1 MIFEVSNAKLKQ
13 NFNPRRFGIH
23 AQKVHIFGAP
33 QSGKTSIALN
43 FARGFKNPL
52 YMDFADLRNTDEL
65 IRQTLLKSAIEKK
78 VDLLI
83 LDNVPSDFNAHF
95 GVEVAVITIAQTKM
109 NRGDSGANRSVD
121 SKANRGD
128 FGANRIDSSVNRVA
142 DLNTDFVPLEILP
155 LNFEE
160 FISFDSQN
168 LNLNELFERFIKFG
182 NLPFVLSLRDWQKLE
197 AKQKMLFNALGQDM
211 DIFLTLMRFQ
221 SSAVSVFQL
230 YNILKKDGKM
240 SKDRIYGV
248 ISDFVRRG
256 ILRSAR
262 HLTKPK
268 APKKAYF
275 FDFSVKSA
283 VSYERNFMASFENM
297 VFLEILGRKGADS
310 DIFYSD
316 KIPLICDKDCFFLM
330 PFKSKE
336 VIAETLK
343 SVDFMG
349 FTPRVITIDL
359 NDEIVVKGRKVRL
372 ISFINFAL
380 D

>member
-83 LDNVPSDFNAHF
+83 LDNVPSDFANLAN
-95 GVEVAVITIAQTKM
+95 VINSPKLANIITISQQNLPNHKAQ
-109 NRGDSGANRSVD
+109 NFQS
-121 SKANRGD
+121 
-128 FGANRIDSSVNRVA
+128 I
-142 DLNTDFVPLEILP
+142 EILP

-160 FISFDSQN
+160 FISFDAQN

-182 NLPFVLSLRDWQKLE
+182 NLPFVLSLREAQKLE
-197 AKQKMLFNALGQDM
+197 AKQKMLLSTLGQDM
-211 DIFLTLMRFQ
+211 DIFLSLIRFQ

-240 SKDRIYGV
+240 SKDRIYAV

-310 DIFYSD
+310 SIFYSD

-336 VIAETLK
+336 MIIESLK
-343 SVDFMG
+343 NIDFMG
-349 FTPRVITIDL
+349 LNPLVITIDL
-359 NDEIVVKGRKVRL
+359 NDEIIVKGRKVRL
-372 ISFINFAL
+372 VSFINFAL

>member
-65 IRQTLLKSAIEKK
+65 IRQTLLKSAFEKK
-78 VDLLI
+78 ADLLI
-83 LDNVPSDFNAHF
+83 LDNVPSDFNAHLGNF
-95 GVEVAVITIAQTKM
+95 HSVIAISQAKM
-109 NRGDSGANRSVD
+109 A
-121 SKANRGD
+121 D
-128 FGANRIDSSVNRVA
+128 FGANRVDSSA
-142 DLNTDFVPLEILP
+142 DFVPLEILP

-197 AKQKMLFNALGQDM
+197 AKQKMLIATLGENL
-211 DIFLTLMRFQ
+211 DIFLTLLRFQ

-240 SKDRIYGV
+240 SKDRIYSV
-248 ISDFVRRG
+248 VSDFVKRR
-256 ILRSAR
+256 ILRGVA

-316 KIPLICDKDCFFLM
+316 KIPLICDNQCFFLM

-343 SVDFMG
+343 NVDFMG
-349 FTPRVITIDL
+349 FTPSVITIDL
-359 NDEIVVKGRKVRL
+359 NDEIKVGGKKIPL
-372 ISFINFAL
+372 VSFINFAL

>member
-13 NFNPRRFGIH
+13 HFNPRRFGIH

-33 QSGKTSIALN
+33 QSGKTSIALH

-52 YMDFADLRNTDEL
+52 YMDFADLRNTDSL
-65 IRQTLLKSAIEKK
+65 IKQTLLKSAIEKK
-78 VDLLI
+78 ADLII

-95 GVEVAVITIAQTKM
+95 GAEVAVITIAQTKM
-109 NRGDSGANRSVD
+109 T
-121 SKANRGD
+121 
-128 FGANRIDSSVNRVA
+128 NRV
-142 DLNTDFVPLEILP
+142 DLNDFAPLEIFP

-160 FISFDSQN
+160 FISNDAQN

-182 NLPFVLSLRDWQKLE
+182 NLPFVLNLRDWQKLE
-197 AKQKMLFNALGQDM
+197 AKQKMLISVFGENM
-211 DIFLTLMRFQ
+211 DIFLTLLRFQ

-240 SKDRIYGV
+240 SKNRIYSV
-248 ISDFVRRG
+248 ISDFTKRG
-256 ILRSAR
+256 ILRGVA

-275 FDFSVKSA
+275 FDFSLKSA
-283 VSYERNFMASFENM
+283 VSYERDFMASFENM
-297 VFLEILGRKGADS
+297 VFLELLGRKGADS

-316 KIPLICDKDCFFLM
+316 KIPLICDNQCFFLM

-336 VIAETLK
+336 VIAEMLK
-343 SVDFMG
+343 NVDFMG
-349 FTPRVITIDL
+349 FAPCVITIDL
-359 NDEIVVKGRKVRL
+359 NDEIKIGDKVIRL
-372 ISFINFAL
+372 VSFINFAL

>member
-33 QSGKTSIALN
+33 QSGKTSIALK

-83 LDNVPSDFNAHF
+83 LDNVPSDFRNLENVINSPKLANI
-95 GVEVAVITIAQTKM
+95 ITISQQNLPNHKAQ
-109 NRGDSGANRSVD
+109 NFQS
-121 SKANRGD
+121 
-128 FGANRIDSSVNRVA
+128 I
-142 DLNTDFVPLEILP
+142 EILP

-160 FISFDSQN
+160 FISNDSQN
-168 LNLNELFERFIKFG
+168 LNLKELFERFIKFG

-256 ILRSAR
+256 ILRGAA

-297 VFLEILGRKGADS
+297 VFLEILGRKGADTE
-310 DIFYSD
+310 IFYSD

-336 VIAETLK
+336 VIAQTLK

-349 FTPRVITIDL
+349 FTPSVITIDL
-359 NDEIVVKGRKVRL
+359 NDEIVVKGRRVRL

>member
-83 LDNVPSDFNAHF
+83 LDNVPSDFRNPPN
-95 GVEVAVITIAQTKM
+95 VANIVTISQQNMAQ
-109 NRGDSGANRSVD
+109 NFQSQNHQS
-121 SKANRGD
+121 
-128 FGANRIDSSVNRVA
+128 I
-142 DLNTDFVPLEILP
+142 EILP

-160 FISFDSQN
+160 FISNDSQN

-182 NLPFVLSLRDWQKLE
+182 NLPFVLSLRDSLKLE
-197 AKQKMLFNALGQDM
+197 AKQKMLIDTLGQDL
-211 DIFLTLMRFQ
+211 DIFLTLLRFQ
-221 SSAVSVFQL
+221 SSAVSIFQL

-240 SKDRIYGV
+240 SKDRIYSTIG
-248 ISDFVRRG
+248 DFAKRG
-256 ILRSAR
+256 ILRGVA

-275 FDFSVKSA
+275 FDFSLKSA

-297 VFLEILGRKGADS
+297 VFLEILGRKGAS
-310 DIFYSD
+310 SSIFYSD
-316 KIPLICDKDCFFLM
+316 KIPLICDNQCFFLM

-336 VIAETLK
+336 VITETLK
-343 SVDFMG
+343 NVDFMG
-349 FTPRVITIDL
+349 FVPLVITIDL
-359 NDEIVVKGRKVRL
+359 NDEIKVGGKKIPL
-372 ISFINFAL
+372 VSFINFAL

>member
-65 IRQTLLKSAIEKK
+65 IRQTLLKSAFEKK
-78 VDLLI
+78 ADLLI
-83 LDNVPSDFNAHF
+83 LDNVPSDFRNPPNIANI
-95 GVEVAVITIAQTKM
+95 VTISQQNVAQNLQNQNIQ
-109 NRGDSGANRSVD
+109 
-121 SKANRGD
+121 
-128 FGANRIDSSVNRVA
+128 RI
-142 DLNTDFVPLEILP
+142 EILP

-197 AKQKMLFNALGQDM
+197 AKQKMLISTLGQNL
-211 DIFLTLMRFQ
+211 DIFLTLLRFQ

-240 SKDRIYGV
+240 SKDRIYSV
-248 ISDFVRRG
+248 ISDFVKRG
-256 ILRSAR
+256 ILRGAR

-283 VSYERNFMASFENM
+283 VSYERDFMASFENM
-297 VFLEILGRKGADS
+297 VFLEILGRKGASS

-316 KIPLICDKDCFFLM
+316 KIPLICGKNGYILM

-336 VIAETLK
+336 MIIDTLK
-343 SVDFMG
+343 GIDFMG
-349 FTPRVITIDL
+349 LEIAVITIDL
-359 NDEIVVKGRKVRL
+359 NDEIKVGGKKIPL
-372 ISFINFAL
+372 VSFINFAL

>member
-83 LDNVPSDFNAHF
+83 LDNVPSDFRSSTNIANIANI
-95 GVEVAVITIAQTKM
+95 VTISQQNMAQ
-109 NRGDSGANRSVD
+109 NLQSQNIQS
-121 SKANRGD
+121 
-128 FGANRIDSSVNRVA
+128 I
-142 DLNTDFVPLEILP
+142 EILP

-160 FISFDSQN
+160 FISNDTQN

-182 NLPFVLSLRDWQKLE
+182 NLPFVLSLRDSLKLE
-197 AKQKMLFNALGQDM
+197 AKQKMLIATLGQDL
-211 DIFLTLMRFQ
+211 DIFLTLIRFQ
-221 SSAVSVFQL
+221 SSAVSIFQL

-240 SKDRIYGV
+240 SKDRIYSV
-248 ISDFVRRG
+248 IGDFAKRG
-256 ILRSAR
+256 ILRGVV

-275 FDFSVKSA
+275 FDFSLKSA

-297 VFLEILGRKGADS
+297 VFLEILGRKVADS
-310 DIFYSD
+310 CIFYSD
-316 KIPLICDKDCFFLM
+316 KIPLICGKNGYILM

-336 VIAETLK
+336 MIIDALK
-343 SVDFMG
+343 GIDFMG
-349 FTPRVITIDL
+349 LEIAVITIDL
-359 NDEIVVKGRKVRL
+359 NDEIVVKGRKIRL
-372 ISFINFAL
+372 VSFINFAL

>member
-65 IRQTLLKSAIEKK
+65 IRQTLLKSAFEKK
-78 VDLLI
+78 ADLLI
-83 LDNVPSDFNAHF
+83 LDNVPSDFNAHLGNF
-95 GVEVAVITIAQTKM
+95 HSVIAISQAKMADFVANLTDSRANRVDSGV
-109 NRGDSGANRSVD
+109 NRGA
-121 SKANRGD
+121 
-128 FGANRIDSSVNRVA
+128 DSSA
-142 DLNTDFVPLEILP
+142 DFVPLEIFP

-197 AKQKMLFNALGQDM
+197 AKQKMLIATLGQNL
-211 DIFLTLMRFQ
+211 DIFLTLLRFQ

-240 SKDRIYGV
+240 SKDRIYSV
-248 ISDFVRRG
+248 VSDFVKRG
-256 ILRSAR
+256 ILRGVR

-297 VFLEILGRKGADS
+297 VFLEILGRKGAS
-310 DIFYSD
+310 SSIFYSD
-316 KIPLICDKDCFFLM
+316 KIPLICDNQCFFLM

-343 SVDFMG
+343 NVDFMG
-349 FTPRVITIDL
+349 FAPSVITIDL
-359 NDEIVVKGRKVRL
+359 NDEIKVGGKKIPL
-372 ISFINFAL
+372 VSFINFAL

>member
-33 QSGKTSIALN
+33 QSGKTSIALH

-52 YMDFADLRNTDEL
+52 YMDFADLRNTDSL
-65 IRQTLLKSAIEKK
+65 IKQTLLKSAIEKK
-78 VDLLI
+78 ADLII

-95 GVEVAVITIAQTKM
+95 GAEVAVITIAQTKM
-109 NRGDSGANRSVD
+109 T
-121 SKANRGD
+121 
-128 FGANRIDSSVNRVA
+128 NRV
-142 DLNTDFVPLEILP
+142 DLNDFIPLEIFP

-160 FISFDSQN
+160 FISNDAQN

-182 NLPFVLSLRDWQKLE
+182 NLPFVLNLRDWQKLE
-197 AKQKMLFNALGQDM
+197 AKQKMLISVFGENM
-211 DIFLTLMRFQ
+211 DIFLTLLRFQ

-240 SKDRIYGV
+240 SKNRIYSV
-248 ISDFVRRG
+248 ISDFTKRG
-256 ILRSAR
+256 ILRGVA

-275 FDFSVKSA
+275 FDFSLKSA
-283 VSYERNFMASFENM
+283 VSYERDFMASFENM
-297 VFLEILGRKGADS
+297 VFLELLGRKGADS

-316 KIPLICDKDCFFLM
+316 KIPLICDNQCFFLM

-336 VIAETLK
+336 VIAEMLK
-343 SVDFMG
+343 NVDFMG
-349 FTPRVITIDL
+349 FAPCVITIDL
-359 NDEIVVKGRKVRL
+359 NDEIIVKGRKIRL
-372 ISFINFAL
+372 VSFINFAL

>member
-65 IRQTLLKSAIEKK
+65 IRQTLLKSAFEKK
-78 VDLLI
+78 ADLLI
-83 LDNVPSDFNAHF
+83 LDNVPSDFRNPPNIANI
-95 GVEVAVITIAQTKM
+95 VTISQQNVAQNLQNQNIQSI
-109 NRGDSGANRSVD
+109 
-121 SKANRGD
+121 
-128 FGANRIDSSVNRVA
+128 
-142 DLNTDFVPLEILP
+142 EILP

-197 AKQKMLFNALGQDM
+197 AKQKMLIATLGENL
-211 DIFLTLMRFQ
+211 DIFLTLLRFQ

-240 SKDRIYGV
+240 SKDRIYSV
-248 ISDFVRRG
+248 VSDFVRRG
-256 ILRSAR
+256 ILRGAR

-316 KIPLICDKDCFFLM
+316 KIPLICGKNGYILM

-336 VIAETLK
+336 MIIDTLK
-343 SVDFMG
+343 GIDFMG
-349 FTPRVITIDL
+349 LEIAVITIDL
-359 NDEIVVKGRKVRL
+359 NDEIKVGGKKIPL
-372 ISFINFAL
+372 VSFINFAL

>member
-33 QSGKTSIALN
+33 QSGKTSIALH

-52 YMDFADLRNTDEL
+52 YMDFADLRNTDSL
-65 IRQTLLKSAIEKK
+65 IKQTLLKSAIEKK
-78 VDLLI
+78 ADLII

-95 GVEVAVITIAQTKM
+95 GAEVAVITIAQTKM
-109 NRGDSGANRSVD
+109 TNRVD
-121 SKANRGD
+121 SND
-128 FGANRIDSSVNRVA
+128 FI
-142 DLNTDFVPLEILP
+142 PLEIFP

-160 FISFDSQN
+160 FISNDAQN

-182 NLPFVLSLRDWQKLE
+182 NLPFVLNLRDWQKLE
-197 AKQKMLFNALGQDM
+197 AKQKMLISVFGENM
-211 DIFLTLMRFQ
+211 DIFLTLLRFQ

-240 SKDRIYGV
+240 SKNRIYSV
-248 ISDFVRRG
+248 ISDFTKRG
-256 ILRSAR
+256 ILRSVA

-275 FDFSVKSA
+275 FDFSLKSA
-283 VSYERNFMASFENM
+283 VSYERDFMASFENM
-297 VFLEILGRKGADS
+297 VFLELLGRKGADS

-316 KIPLICDKDCFFLM
+316 KIPLICDNQCFFLM

-343 SVDFMG
+343 NVDFMG
-349 FTPRVITIDL
+349 FAPCVITIDL
-359 NDEIVVKGRKVRL
+359 NDEIVVKGRKIRL
-372 ISFINFAL
+372 VSFINFAL

>member
-1 MIFEVSNAKLKQ
+1 MIFEVSNVKLKQ

-52 YMDFADLRNTDEL
+52 YMDLADLRNTDEL
-65 IRQTLLKSAIEKK
+65 IKQTLLKSAIEKK

-83 LDNVPSDFNAHF
+83 LDNVPSDFNTPN
-95 GVEVAVITIAQTKM
+95 VANIVTISQQNVAQ
-109 NRGDSGANRSVD
+109 NLQNQNLQS
-121 SKANRGD
+121 
-128 FGANRIDSSVNRVA
+128 I
-142 DLNTDFVPLEILP
+142 EILP

-182 NLPFVLSLRDWQKLE
+182 NLPFLLSLRDWQKLE
-197 AKQKMLFNALGQDM
+197 AKQKMLIATLGQNM
-211 DIFLTLMRFQ
+211 DIFLTLIRFQ
-221 SSAVSVFQL
+221 SSAVSIFQL
-230 YNILKKDGKM
+230 YNILKKRGKM

-248 ISDFVRRG
+248 ISEFCKRG
-256 ILRSAR
+256 IMRSVG
-262 HLTKPK
+262 HLDKPS
-268 APKKAYF
+268 APKKVYF

-297 VFLEILGRKGADS
+297 VFCEILGRKGADS
-310 DIFYSD
+310 GIFYSD
-316 KIPLICDKDCFFLM
+316 KIPLICGKNGYILM

-336 VIAETLK
+336 MVADTLK
-343 SVDFMG
+343 EIDFMG
-349 FTPRVITIDL
+349 LEIAVITIDL
-359 NDEIVVKGRKVRL
+359 NSEIKVGGKKIPL
-372 ISFINFAL
+372 VSFINFAL

>member
-65 IRQTLLKSAIEKK
+65 IRQTLFKSAIEKK
-78 VDLLI
+78 VDLII

-95 GVEVAVITIAQTKM
+95 GAEVAVITIAQTKM
-109 NRGDSGANRSVD
+109 NRV
-121 SKANRGD
+121 D
-128 FGANRIDSSVNRVA
+128 FGANRTDSSANRVA
-142 DLNTDFVPLEILP
+142 DSSTDFVPLEILP

-275 FDFSVKSA
+275 FDFSVKNA

-343 SVDFMG
+343 NVDFMG

>member
-65 IRQTLLKSAIEKK
+65 IRQTLLKSAFEKK
-78 VDLLI
+78 ADLLI
-83 LDNVPSDFNAHF
+83 LDNVPSDFNAHLGNF
-95 GVEVAVITIAQTKM
+95 HSVIAISQAKM
-109 NRGDSGANRSVD
+109 A
-121 SKANRGD
+121 D
-128 FGANRIDSSVNRVA
+128 FGANRVDSRANHSTDSSA
-142 DLNTDFVPLEILP
+142 DFVPLEIFP

-197 AKQKMLFNALGQDM
+197 AKQKMLVSTLGQDM
-211 DIFLTLMRFQ
+211 DIFLTLLRFQ

-240 SKDRIYGV
+240 SKDRIYSV
-248 ISDFVRRG
+248 VSDFVRRG
-256 ILRSAR
+256 ILRGAR

-283 VSYERNFMASFENM
+283 MSYERNFMASFENM
-297 VFLEILGRKGADS
+297 VFLEILGRKGAS
-310 DIFYSD
+310 SSIFYSD
-316 KIPLICDKDCFFLM
+316 KIPLICDNQCFFLM

-349 FTPRVITIDL
+349 FAPSVITIDL
-359 NDEIVVKGRKVRL
+359 NDEIMVKGRKVRL
-372 ISFINFAL
+372 VSFINFAL

>member
-33 QSGKTSIALN
+33 QSGKTSIALH

-52 YMDFADLRNTDEL
+52 YMDFADLRNTDLL
-65 IRQTLLKSAIEKK
+65 IKQTLLKSAIEKK
-78 VDLLI
+78 ADLII

-95 GVEVAVITIAQTKM
+95 GAEMAVITIAQTKM
-109 NRGDSGANRSVD
+109 ANRV
-121 SKANRGD
+121 
-128 FGANRIDSSVNRVA
+128 
-142 DLNTDFVPLEILP
+142 DLNDFIPLEIFP

-160 FISFDSQN
+160 FISNDAQN

-182 NLPFVLSLRDWQKLE
+182 NLPFVLNLRDWQKLE
-197 AKQKMLFNALGQDM
+197 AKQKMLISVFGENM
-211 DIFLTLMRFQ
+211 DIFLTLLRFQ
-221 SSAVSVFQL
+221 SSVVSVFQL

-240 SKDRIYGV
+240 SKNRIYSV
-248 ISDFVRRG
+248 ISDFTKRG
-256 ILRSAR
+256 ILRGVA

-275 FDFSVKSA
+275 FDFSLKSA
-283 VSYERNFMASFENM
+283 VSYERDFMASFENM
-297 VFLEILGRKGADS
+297 VFLELLGRKGADS
-310 DIFYSD
+310 GIFYSD
-316 KIPLICDKDCFFLM
+316 KIPLICDNQCFFLM

-336 VIAETLK
+336 VIAEMLK
-343 SVDFMG
+343 NVDFMG
-349 FTPRVITIDL
+349 FAPCVITIDL
-359 NDEIVVKGRKVRL
+359 NDEIIVKGRKIRL

>member
-52 YMDFADLRNTDEL
+52 YIDFADLRNTDEL

-83 LDNVPSDFNAHF
+83 LDNVPSDFANLANIINSPKL
-95 GVEVAVITIAQTKM
+95 ANIITISQQ
-109 NRGDSGANRSVD
+109 NVANLQNQNL
-121 SKANRGD
+121 K
-128 FGANRIDSSVNRVA
+128 RI
-142 DLNTDFVPLEILP
+142 EIFP

-160 FISFDSQN
+160 FISLDSQN
-168 LNLNELFERFIKFG
+168 LNLKELFERFIKFG
-182 NLPFVLSLRDWQKLE
+182 NLPFMLSLRDSLKLE
-197 AKQKMLFNALGQDM
+197 AKQKMLISVLGANM
-211 DIFLTLMRFQ
+211 DIFLSLLRFQ
-221 SSAVSVFQL
+221 SSAVSIFQL
-230 YNILKKDGKM
+230 YNILKKCGKM
-240 SKDRIYGV
+240 SKDRIYAV
-248 ISDFVRRG
+248 VSEFEKRG

-297 VFLEILGRKGADS
+297 VFLEILGRKGADTE
-310 DIFYSD
+310 IFYSD
-316 KIPLICDKDCFFLM
+316 KIPLICGKNGYILM

-336 VIAETLK
+336 MIEDALK
-343 SVDFMG
+343 RVDFMG
-349 FTPRVITIDL
+349 LEIAVITIDL
-359 NDEIVVKGRKVRL
+359 NDEIIVKGRKVRL
-372 ISFINFAL
+372 VSFINFAL